1 MGLFQGGDNIQGYL
15 FLNLFKNVYFLVKQS
30 KNTLDKSLTRV
41 KYVSNSYD
49 GSSSSEELYIE

>member
-15 FLNLFKNVYFLVKQS
+15 FLNLLKNVYFLVKQS